1 MNKSTKMF
9 QSQFKHLEI
18 QTKCKIDTLQFC
30 KEFAQYHKLAVVR
43 ENLNIFQP
51 DSSNFSAA
59 NQLKYKLLF

>member
-1 MNKSTKMF
+1 MNKSMKMF

-30 KEFAQYHKLAVVR
+30 REFAQYHKLAVAR